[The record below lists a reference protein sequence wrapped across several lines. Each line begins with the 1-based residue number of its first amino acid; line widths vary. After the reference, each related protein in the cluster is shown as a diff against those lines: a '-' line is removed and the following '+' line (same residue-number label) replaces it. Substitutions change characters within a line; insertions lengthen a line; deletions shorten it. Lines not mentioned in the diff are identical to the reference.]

1 MVATP
6 RRKEIDAH
14 FFVLRPPMAI
24 ARACVLAGW
33 SLLAASACGCG
44 SSCEDSAFSSG
55 GVITV
60 VHAKELLAGKTSVTI
75 KYCVDASCVASSVPI
90 HDAPNDA
97 KGGWVPVYADRE
109 TITIRASPAPPS
121 RFEDKAITVSVDVDG
136 KQFSASVIKL
146 PVDQGRS
153 CDPDPSI
160 YTFSVS
166 FDAGKP

>member
-1 MVATP
+1 
-6 RRKEIDAH
+6 
-14 FFVLRPPMAI
+14 MAI